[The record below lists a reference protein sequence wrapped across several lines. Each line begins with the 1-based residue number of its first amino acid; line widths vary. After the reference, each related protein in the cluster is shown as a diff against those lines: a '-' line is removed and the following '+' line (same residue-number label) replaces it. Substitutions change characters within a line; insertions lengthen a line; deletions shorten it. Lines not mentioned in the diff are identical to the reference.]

1 MRVLVAGTLYG
12 TAASV
17 VWDDGLLRARADV
30 KQLVEIVADVEEF
43 DLGHPEEAATAIMV
57 ALDTVRDIAVHE

>member
-17 VWDDGLLRARADV
+17 VWDDGSLRARPDV

-43 DLGHPEEAATAIMV
+43 DLDHPEEAATAIMV

>member
-1 MRVLVAGTLYG
+1 MQVLVAGTLYG

-17 VWDDGLLRARADV
+17 VWDDGSLRARPDV

-57 ALDTVRDIAVHE
+57 ALDTVRDIAVHD

>member
-1 MRVLVAGTLYG
+1 MRVLVAGTLHG

-17 VWDDGLLRARADV
+17 VWDDGSLRARPDV
-30 KQLVEIVADVEEF
+30 KHLVEIVADVEDF

>member
-1 MRVLVAGTLYG
+1 MRLLVAGTLHG
-12 TAASV
+12 VATSV
-17 VWDDGLLRARADV
+17 VWDDGALRARPDAR
-30 KQLVEIVADVEEF
+30 QMVEIVADVEDF

>member
-1 MRVLVAGTLYG
+1 MRLLVAGTLDG
-12 TAASV
+12 KATSV
-17 VWDDGLLRARADV
+17 VWDDGALRARPDV
-30 KQLVEIVADVEEF
+30 RQMVEIVADVEDF

>member
-1 MRVLVAGTLYG
+1 MQVLVAGTLYG

-17 VWDDGLLRARADV
+17 VWDDGSLRARPDV

-57 ALDTVRDIAVHE
+57 ALDTVRDIAVHG

>member
-17 VWDDGLLRARADV
+17 VWDDGLLRARSDV

-57 ALDTVRDIAVHE
+57 ALDTVRDIAVHG

>member
-1 MRVLVAGTLYG
+1 MQVLVAGTLYG

-17 VWDDGLLRARADV
+17 VWDDGLLRARSDV

-57 ALDTVRDIAVHE
+57 ALDTVRDIAVHG

>member
-1 MRVLVAGTLYG
+1 VAGTLYG

-17 VWDDGLLRARADV
+17 VWHDGLLRARSDV

-43 DLGHPEEAATAIMV
+43 DLEHPEEAATAIMV

>member
-1 MRVLVAGTLYG
+1 MQVLVAGTLYG

-17 VWDDGLLRARADV
+17 VWDDGSLRARPDV
-30 KQLVEIVADVEEF
+30 KQLVEIVADVEDF

-57 ALDTVRDIAVHE
+57 ALDTVRDIAVHG